1 MSFDFSFEGTFGVV
15 MTVYLRLFLVFT
27 WCINGTA
34 SVSDFFDWVI
44 EEVVS
49 IEFVRIGDWYVGES
63 SVSSSI
69 YVYSNYCHDARVWWI
84 DSRVRF
90 QSNLFFSG
98 EHLNFIAQGQRP
110 KKSFYNALA
119 ALTVAS
125 QRFLYLWKIPT
136 PTVLAVVCTLVLNR
150 VLTIAQ
156 LKKQLQNCFLTGCSV
171 LCLQGLD
178 ANHLSIHCLLLP

>member
-1 MSFDFSFEGTFGVV
+1 MLVN
-15 MTVYLRLFLVFT
+15 LLFLLQSMFIPTIVMMHVFGGLT
-27 WCINGTA
+27 RG
-34 SVSDFFDWVI
+34 
-44 EEVVS
+44 
-49 IEFVRIGDWYVGES
+49 YVFNQ
-63 SVSSSI
+63 I
-69 YVYSNYCHDARVWWI
+69 
-84 DSRVRF
+84 F
-90 QSNLFFSG
+90 FFSG

-125 QRFLYLWKIPT
+125 QRFLHLWKIPT

-156 LKKQLQNCFLTGCSV
+156 LKKQLRNCFSTGCSV